1 MLVDESRPVDF
12 STRNSGGGGGGDIPQ
27 SSEPREMVDPV
38 DLSSSVIDRL
48 SEKMIR

>member
-12 STRNSGGGGGGDIPQ
+12 STRNSGGGGGDIPQ